1 LQETFVMRTNLKT
14 FACALFAFLAIG
26 AWAAGE
32 VELSSLVQKLETYVD
47 ENGEEQTRLVE
58 AASVVPG
65 DELRYTILFEN
76 VSDSVTVDAGS
87 VVITNPVPEF
97 TEYVEGTAFGAG
109 TVIEFSADGGETW
122 GDPGSLTVIDEGGER
137 LAEPADYTHVRW
149 TLQPE
154 LEPGA
159 QGSVYFRV
167 KLL

>member
-1 LQETFVMRTNLKT
+1 MKTNLKT
-14 FACALFAFLAIG
+14 FAFGLLASLAIG
-26 AWAAGE
+26 AWAAGD

-65 DELRYTILFEN
+65 DELRYTIAFEN
-76 VSDSVTVDAGS
+76 VSDSLTVDAGS

-122 GDPGSLTVIDEGGER
+122 GDAESLTVIDEGGER
-137 LAEPADYTHVRW
+137 LAEPADYTHLRW
-149 TLQPE
+149 TLEPA
-154 LEPGA
+154 LEPGQ
-159 QGSVYFRV
+159 QGSVFFRV